1 MVEDGGEGIYIGWR
15 WGGGVLCCIE
25 LLAPSPAPPCP
36 KRNVQPFGQPTF
48 FMSNQ
53 LGLGFALRYVTIF
66 GAGVTSLLAG
76 ASSVHYFLAPDLTL
90 PPPPADLQAR
100 ARELGVDTTS
110 NPSTQ

>member
-1 MVEDGGEGIYIGWR
+1 M
-15 WGGGVLCCIE
+15 
-25 LLAPSPAPPCP
+25 SKT
-36 KRNVQPFGQPTF
+36 KRPTLQPTF